1 VNPGSW
7 SANPAV
13 VQSEAALPPW
23 LEGRWRVSSS
33 LDGVDFPLGRKFI
46 SDSLPGVRMVSVLA
60 LPNIGS
66 TPTYEVTLAGDVGAQ
81 RGANAQATLEAF
93 WPSATVLDVS
103 APRTGQLRLTYES
116 PTRSKARVK
125 QSVELQTC
133 ASEGGPLDDD
143 GWLVSEVFQQDNVE
157 QGTRGEYLRFTQC
170 PHSPPYFTVLVHSSH
185 CGVCTACGAGE
196 YLVLTAYARDGAGVR
211 ARQRVAAFLQPTDG
225 QYLDALGK
233 PVALYDYR

>member
-1 VNPGSW
+1 
-7 SANPAV
+7 
-13 VQSEAALPPW
+13 VQSEATLPPW

-157 QGTRGEYLRFTQC
+157 QGTRGEYL
-170 PHSPPYFTVLVHSSH
+170 
-185 CGVCTACGAGE
+185 
-196 YLVLTAYARDGAGVR
+196 VLTAYARDGAGVR

-233 PVALYDYR
+233 PVALYDYSYRFTRP